1 MKEPPAIYA
10 TFSLTLKN
18 LEIGRLHWQNDLWT
32 WAYSEAF
39 KNQSHIQPLI
49 TFPTVDKVYET
60 EQLWPFFSSRI
71 PSFNQ
76 PYVQDVLKRKQID
89 INNTAAM
96 LKEFGH
102 RTIANPFALQATA
115 LA

>member
-1 MKEPPAIYA
+1 MEESTAVSI
-10 TFSLTLKN
+10 TFSLTLKS
-18 LEIGRLHWQNDLWT
+18 LEIGRLHWQNDTWT
-32 WAYSEAF
+32 WAYSEDF
-39 KNQSHIQPLI
+39 KKQNRIKPLI
-49 TFPTVDKVYET
+49 TFPTVNKVYET

-71 PSFNQ
+71 PSSNQ

-102 RTIANPFALQATA
+102 RTIANPFALQVTA